1 MDNNGYIKLYRSIL
15 KWEWWSDHNTTL
27 VFLYLLLN
35 AQWED
40 TRYRGYEIPRGSLIT
55 SYASI
60 SKNLNISV
68 KSARVAINHL
78 KATGEVAVKGQA
90 HFSIV
95 TIVNWDKYQG
105 LDDEEGKHLGNH
117 LGIQGAN
124 KGQAKGNIQ
133 EYKEYKNIRNEE
145 VYTRIWDAYN
155 SVCVNLCR
163 CHSLTKPRIDKLNE
177 LLDAFTIDEI
187 IDVFKKANGMPYLT
201 SGKNKI
207 GWKADF
213 DWLIDIENFVKVQDG
228 RYDEMQKAAGLY
240 QEYKHSG
247 YDFDALER
255 EIRGRRNG

>member
-1 MDNNGYIKLYRSIL
+1 MENNGFIKIYRSIL
-15 KWEWWSDHNTTL
+15 DWEWYQDANTKA
-27 VFLYLLLN
+27 VFLHLLLN
-35 AQWED
+35 ANWEE
-40 TRYRGYEIPRGSLIT
+40 TRYRGFVVPRGSLIAGRKSLAHDLGMTERSVRT
-55 SYASI
+55 S
-60 SKNLNISV
+60 LE
-68 KSARVAINHL
+68 HL
-78 KATGEVAVKGQA
+78 KSTGEVTIKTTNR
-90 HFSIV
+90 FSVI
-95 TIVNWDKYQG
+95 TIVNWDNFQG
-105 LDDEEGKHLGNH
+105 LEEKATSQTSLQRS
-117 LGIQGAN
+117 LKRPTTDQQPTTY
-124 KGQAKGNIQ
+124 K

-145 VYTRIWDAYN
+145 VYTRIWNAYN

-177 LLDAFTIDEI
+177 LLDAFTTDEI
-187 IDVFKKANGMPYLT
+187 IDVFKKANGMSYLT

-228 RYDEMQKAAGLY
+228 RYDEMQKAAGSY